1 MSKYIQL
8 ISCAGARVTYVLV
21 RFYFI
26 LFFLNNQPTTQANL
40 NSTYC
45 YINLFPTLKEFTD
58 SAK

>member
-26 LFFLNNQPTTQANL
+26 FLKNQPTTQANL

-58 SAK
+58 LAK